1 MAQIDAIRTLP
12 APIGYSVGGRSFW
25 RGPYRAD
32 FTSQVLAGSR
42 TNAGD
47 SRPEPAIGAALRTYD
62 ASGKLRIVR
71 LPPGYRMSI
80 VA

>member
-1 MAQIDAIRTLP
+1 MAQIDAIRNLP
-12 APIGYSVGGRSFW
+12 APIGYSVGGRSSW
-25 RGPYRAD
+25 RGPYRSD

-42 TNAGD
+42 RSPDDA
-47 SRPEPAIGAALRTYD
+47 RPAPALGAALRTYD

-71 LPPGYRMSI
+71 LPPGYRLSI